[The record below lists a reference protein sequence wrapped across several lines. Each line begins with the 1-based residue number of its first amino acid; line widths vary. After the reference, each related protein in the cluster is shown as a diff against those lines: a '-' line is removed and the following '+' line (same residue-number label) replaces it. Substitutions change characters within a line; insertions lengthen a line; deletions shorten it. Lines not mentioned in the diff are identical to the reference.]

1 MQNIETKKID
11 IRKIKARKFNWRK
24 ITPKGVI
31 LYLVMLA
38 LAVFMLLPLIYMIV
52 TAFKPLDELFL
63 FPPRFFVNNPT
74 MQNFTDLV
82 ATMDSKS
89 VPFTRYLFNSLFV
102 TVASVVGTVLVC
114 CMAAYVA
121 EKMKLKGMGLFSQIV
136 VYALMFSTPAG
147 QIPIYLMMNT
157 AGMLNQYWALIIP
170 KLATPLFFFLYQQF
184 VSQVPNELLESARLD
199 GCSNFKTFRKI
210 VVPMTKAAIS
220 TIIVFSFVAN
230 WNDSF
235 SPMIYI
241 NKQAMKTLPIIL
253 STIGTGGVARAGAG
267 SAATLLT
274 SLPTIIISVFMQKNI
289 LKTMAY
295 SGIKG

>member
-1 MQNIETKKID
+1 MQKTVDVKKI
-11 IRKIKARKFNWRK
+11 KVHKFSLKK
-24 ITPKGVI
+24 ITFGNVMY
-31 LYLVMLA
+31 YLIMIA
-38 LAVFMLLPLIYMIV
+38 LAAFFLLPLVYMVV

-63 FPPRFFVNNPT
+63 FPPRFWVTNPT

-82 ATMDSKS
+82 ATMASNE
-89 VPFTRYLFNSLFV
+89 VPFTRYVFNSVVV
-102 TVASVVGTVLVC
+102 TILSVVGSVIVC
-114 CMAAYVA
+114 SMGAFVA
-121 EKMKLKGMGLFSQIV
+121 EKIKIKGMGIFSQIV
-136 VYALMFSTPAG
+136 VYALMFSVPAA
-147 QIPIYLMMNT
+147 QIPIYLIISNLGMINT
-157 AGMLNQYWALIIP
+157 WWALIIP
-170 KLATPLFFFLYQQF
+170 KLATPMYFFLYQQF
-184 VSQVPNELLESARLD
+184 VSQVPNELIESARLD
-199 GCSNFKTFRKI
+199 GCGNFKIFMRI

-253 STIGTGGVARAGAG
+253 QTIGTGGVARAGAG
-267 SAATLLT
+267 AAATLLT
-274 SLPTIIISVFMQKNI
+274 TSPTIIISVIMQNNI